1 MQIDDRKRMALMET
15 KTDEVATDA
24 RQTLVIAQK
33 LDQGHDHIDSELTKI
48 HKQMEEMVCFP
59 TPFSWRRG
67 THDLLGV

>member
-33 LDQGHDHIDSELTKI
+33 LDQGHDHIDSKLTK
-48 HKQMEEMVCFP
+48 
-59 TPFSWRRG
+59 
-67 THDLLGV
+67 